1 MIRTTTDRIRR
12 VCAILIGMSV
22 LAVSV
27 GMVTI
32 MIHDGMHWLRQM
44 NQTDIYRKAIQRTF
58 VELYSVPAEAVHV
71 AWTSEAI
78 TVHCAG
84 RTFTRQTASEDTEF
98 VSEDEDP
105 VTVTLSD
112 DERHHLERKVLTTTS
127 SDSEKV
133 VDSF

>member
-1 MIRTTTDRIRR
+1 
-12 VCAILIGMSV
+12 
-22 LAVSV
+22 
-27 GMVTI
+27 
-32 MIHDGMHWLRQM
+32 M

-84 RTFTRQTASEDTEF
+84 RTFTRPTASEDTEF